1 MPGDVINAEVYA
13 KYVDPVTSN
22 WNAALTTLVN
32 QVAAGTAGV
41 VVDGVNYSNSTSTF
55 PALYPTLVTKTDNG
69 APKAYLNWL
78 VFDRNFV
85 FLNGGFK
92 QITTAGKE
100 AGTDVAHERVF
111 NTNPIVIAEPGYVY
125 IYVSNENTTPVDV
138 YFDDFKVTQTK
149 SPVIQQDDYYPFG
162 AIAQSYSREGSLEN
176 RFKYQSKE
184 YQDDLGL
191 NLYDFHWRQYDP
203 WSVHTTTI
211 DPKAEKFYQ
220 LSPYSWAAGN
230 PMKYIDP
237 DGREIIGT
245 DGKPVTYQTVNGQTV
260 WSKNASADVQ
270 RVGNALLQTK
280 AGSGRLDALVSSD
293 TKVSIKVSGEV
304 KISKNEETGKTTVRY
319 GETKITK
326 FEKNADGSYSAKE
339 ATLTVFEGTIK
350 TIAGQ
355 KQQLSGDAGEKQQ
368 IGVEGSIGA
377 VAAHESVHA
386 VDPENVNQN
395 LQNQL
400 DGKNNDIEKKPE
412 QVEKQ
417 VQSEL
422 LKKKNEN

>member
-1 MPGDVINAEVYA
+1 MGCFKLETCQNPEEHSFLGVWKKSDQE
-13 KYVDPVTSN
+13 KG
-22 WNAALTTLVN
+22 
-32 QVAAGTAGV
+32 VA
-41 VVDGVNYSNSTSTF
+41 N
-55 PALYPTLVTKTDNG
+55 
-69 APKAYLNWL
+69 
-78 VFDRNFV
+78 
-85 FLNGGFK
+85 
-92 QITTAGKE
+92 
-100 AGTDVAHERVF
+100 
-111 NTNPIVIAEPGYVY
+111 
-125 IYVSNENTTPVDV
+125 
-138 YFDDFKVTQTK
+138 
-149 SPVIQQDDYYPFG
+149 YYPFG
-162 AIAQSYSREGSLEN
+162 AVASSYSREGSLEN

-203 WSVHTTTI
+203 WGVHTTTI
-211 DPKAEKFYQ
+211 DPKAEKFYH

-280 AGSGRLDALVSSD
+280 AGSGRLDALMSSD

-350 TIAGQ
+350 TIVGQ

-400 DGKNNDIEKKPE
+400 DGKNNDIEKKPD